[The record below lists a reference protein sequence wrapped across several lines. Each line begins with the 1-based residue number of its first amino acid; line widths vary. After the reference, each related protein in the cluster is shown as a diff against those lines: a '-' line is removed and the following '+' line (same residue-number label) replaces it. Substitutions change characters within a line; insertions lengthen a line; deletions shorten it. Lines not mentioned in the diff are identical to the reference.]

1 MFQLQK
7 INKQTSTDAAQT
19 EEQKK
24 PENTDLTA
32 WLISVTWSGDV
43 EQAGRKLEFDLAY
56 TTRDKAWQNP
66 ELELGDEVLL
76 SSIDDTSQ
84 QTFHLFQGRIFGRSR
99 ESGSSVMH
107 FTAFDNIVYLAK
119 SRITKKY
126 TNVTVADAI
135 RQTINDFS
143 IPAGTI
149 PDLSVICNFIADDI
163 SATEAIK
170 QALSYQSVQD
180 QKGYHIYMTEGKLNV
195 VCMNDQVVEDFLISD
210 VTNLTGASVSE
221 SVEDMVSK
229 VIVVDSAGQT
239 KGELPNQTDIDRFGL
254 IQAICKA
261 DPKQDDASQAR
272 AMLKTV
278 AHDMS
283 IRAIG
288 HIQCIA
294 GFSVSVQE
302 EQLKGQFFIKS
313 DSHKIEG
320 NKHLM
325 ELHLVFHKLLDE
337 QKQELD
343 SASYNA
349 NPDYVPPAETKTS
362 AQVASLGGSIA
373 GSSVVDECMAN
384 FDGTVSPYGSEGCVD
399 RATIAAAGYS
409 PFAAQ
414 EYNNGV
420 KGCDQLR
427 ADAEAQGLAVPYDP
441 SQLEKGDIIMY
452 NRYSKP
458 DPNWHVV
465 VYDGSGGCWGNSS
478 NVYGCFHHYE
488 GGIDMGGDYYPAT
501 IIKTSRG

>member
-1 MFQLQK
+1 MFQLQR
-7 INKQTSTDAAQT
+7 INKKTNTEDAQT
-19 EEQKK
+19 EGQKK
-24 PENTDLTA
+24 PENADFTG
-32 WLISVTWSGDV
+32 WLICATWSGDV
-43 EQAGRKLEFDLAY
+43 EQAGRRLEFDLAY
-56 TTRDKAWQNP
+56 TTRDKSWQNP
-66 ELELGDEVLL
+66 ELELGDEVLFIH
-76 SSIDDTSQ
+76 IDDKTQ
-84 QTFHLFQGRIFGRSR
+84 QTVHLFQGRIFGRSR

-149 PDLSVICNFIADDI
+149 PDLSVTCNFIADDI

-170 QALSYQSVQD
+170 QALSYQSAQD
-180 QKGYHIYMTEGKLNV
+180 GKGYHIYMTEGKLNV

-294 GFSVSVQE
+294 GVSVSVHE

-325 ELHLVFHKLLDE
+325 ELHLVFNKLLDE

-343 SASYNA
+343 STSYNA
-349 NPDYVPPAETKTS
+349 NPDYVPPAETESTS
-362 AQVASLGGSIA
+362 SVSTGGAVA
-373 GSSVVDECMAN
+373 GSSVVDACMAN
-384 FDGTVSPYGSEGCVD
+384 FEGTVSPYGSEGCVD

-427 ADAEAQGLAVPYDP
+427 ADAEAQGLAIPYDP

-488 GGIDMGGDYYPAT
+488 GSIDMGSDYYPAT

>member
-1 MFQLQK
+1 MFQLQR
-7 INKQTSTDAAQT
+7 INKKTNTEDAQT
-19 EEQKK
+19 EGQKK
-24 PENTDLTA
+24 PENADLTG
-32 WLISVTWSGDV
+32 WLICATWSGDV
-43 EQAGRKLEFDLAY
+43 EQAGRRLEFDLAY
-56 TTRDKAWQNP
+56 TTRDKSWQNP
-66 ELELGDEVLL
+66 ELELGDEVLFIH
-76 SSIDDTSQ
+76 IDDKTQ
-84 QTFHLFQGRIFGRSR
+84 QTVHLFQGRIFGRSR

-149 PDLSVICNFIADDI
+149 PDLSVTCNFIADDI

-170 QALSYQSVQD
+170 QALSYQSAQD
-180 QKGYHIYMTEGKLNV
+180 GKGYHIYMTEGKLNV

-229 VIVVDSAGQT
+229 VVVVDSTGQT
-239 KGELPNQTDIDRFGL
+239 KGELPNTTDIQKFGL

-294 GFSVSVQE
+294 GLSVSVQE

-313 DSHKIEG
+313 DSH
-320 NKHLM
+320 
-325 ELHLVFHKLLDE
+325 
-337 QKQELD
+337 
-343 SASYNA
+343 
-349 NPDYVPPAETKTS
+349 
-362 AQVASLGGSIA
+362 
-373 GSSVVDECMAN
+373 
-384 FDGTVSPYGSEGCVD
+384 
-399 RATIAAAGYS
+399 
-409 PFAAQ
+409 
-414 EYNNGV
+414 
-420 KGCDQLR
+420 
-427 ADAEAQGLAVPYDP
+427 
-441 SQLEKGDIIMY
+441 II
-452 NRYSKP
+452 
-458 DPNWHVV
+458 
-465 VYDGSGGCWGNSS
+465 
-478 NVYGCFHHYE
+478 
-488 GGIDMGGDYYPAT
+488 
-501 IIKTSRG
+501 